1 MTATHT
7 ATRAVGQ
14 GSPLE
19 SVATVTASASVAAA
33 SSAPGPAAAP
43 PPVLAPHADTDAAA
57 CAHSP
62 ATPPSMTRERAE
74 TVADVFKVLADPSRV
89 LILEAL
95 KEAGELCVLHL
106 ADSVGMSQSAV
117 SHNLRLLRQA
127 GLVSRRRDGRLVY
140 YRPDDD
146 HVTGLV
152 ALCADH
158 VAHRAEHGGPGADH
172 VAHREVSGAPGA
184 GGPARQARGSN
195 A

>member
-7 ATRAVGQ
+7 PTRAVTQ
-14 GSPLE
+14 GSP
-19 SVATVTASASVAAA
+19 AG
-33 SSAPGPAAAP
+33 SAPVPAAP
-43 PPVLAPHADTDAAA
+43 PDTADAD

-95 KEAGELCVLHL
+95 RESGELCVLHL

-158 VAHRAEHGGPGADH
+158 VAHRAEHGGLGADPGAH
-172 VAHREVSGAPGA
+172 QE
-184 GGPARQARGSN
+184 RGSHV
-195 A
+195 

>member
-1 MTATHT
+1 M
-7 ATRAVGQ
+7 
-14 GSPLE
+14 
-19 SVATVTASASVAAA
+19 
-33 SSAPGPAAAP
+33 
-43 PPVLAPHADTDAAA
+43 
-57 CAHSP
+57 
-62 ATPPSMTRERAE
+62 
-74 TVADVFKVLADPSRV
+74 VADVFKVLADPSRV

-117 SHNLRLLRQA
+117 SHNLRLLRHA
-127 GLVSRRRDGRLVY
+127 GLVARRRHGRLVY

-158 VAHRAEHGGPGADH
+158 VAHRTASGPDDTAR
-172 VAHREVSGAPGA
+172 RE
-184 GGPARQARGSN
+184 RGSD

>member
-1 MTATHT
+1 MPGADAPEGGTNMTATHT
-7 ATRAVGQ
+7 ATR
-14 GSPLE
+14 
-19 SVATVTASASVAAA
+19 TVTPDSPAESPPAAVAPESPAKSPAAPAAPA
-33 SSAPGPAAAP
+33 SSPGPAG
-43 PPVLAPHADTDAAA
+43 DAA

-62 ATPPSMTRERAE
+62 AASPAMTRERAE

-117 SHNLRLLRQA
+117 SHNLRLLRHA
-127 GLVSRRRDGRLVY
+127 GLVARRRHGRLVY

-158 VAHRAEHGGPGADH
+158 VAHRTVPSPDDT
-172 VAHREVSGAPGA
+172 
-184 GGPARQARGSN
+184 ARQEEGSN

>member
-1 MTATHT
+1 
-7 ATRAVGQ
+7 
-14 GSPLE
+14 
-19 SVATVTASASVAAA
+19 
-33 SSAPGPAAAP
+33 
-43 PPVLAPHADTDAAA
+43 
-57 CAHSP
+57 
-62 ATPPSMTRERAE
+62 MTRERAE

-158 VAHRAEHGGPGADH
+158 VAHRAEHSVPGADH
-172 VAHREVSGAPGA
+172 MAHREVSGAPAAPGA
-184 GGPARQARGSN
+184 GRPARQERGTH